1 MLYND
6 INLIP
11 SKKSGTASAKIVIW
25 TLFTIM
31 ILSIV
36 GIYMV
41 YEPLMAKQE
50 KQDTL
55 DRLNAVIDGYGDI
68 AVEYIK
74 ARDEYRA
81 YIDKTENLKEALRF
95 NSTAREKID
104 TIMDCCPRTVYF
116 TNFTLNKETIGVSC
130 VATDYDAIA
139 SFIDSLKEIE
149 DFSDISYS
157 TISLIRSEDTESY
170 TFSISLKVAE

>member
-1 MLYND
+1 MLYKD

-11 SKKSGTASAKIVIW
+11 SKKSGTASARIVIT
-25 TLFTIM
+25 TLVVILV
-31 ILSIV
+31 LSIV

-41 YEPLMAKQE
+41 YDPLMARQE
-50 KQDTL
+50 KLDTL
-55 DRLNAVIDGYGDI
+55 NRLNAVIDGYGDI
-68 AVEYIK
+68 AVEYIN

-95 NSTAREKID
+95 NSTAREKIN
-104 TIMDCCPRTVYF
+104 TLMDCCPRTVYF
-116 TNFTLNKETIGVSC
+116 TNFTLNRESIGVSC

-139 SFIDSLKEIE
+139 TFIDSLKEVE
-149 DFSDISYS
+149 DFSEISYT
-157 TISLIRSEDTESY
+157 TINLNRSEEIVNY